1 MSQIKK
7 VTKTELL
14 VLDSYRYFGG
24 CFNLKISKRFKQA
37 NFIRYIGNHIPLI
50 MVASLCVLGRLL
62 KKKFF
67 EIRKCKVIFDNIATS
82 AGDIYF
88 SSSQQKK
95 YSHHFHHRFQAPGKR
110 KVNFLLL
117 VMHKVLFHALVQR
130 VFKIV
135 TNTLDIMSV

>member
-62 KKKFF
+62 KK
-67 EIRKCKVIFDNIATS
+67 N
-82 AGDIYF
+82 F
-88 SSSQQKK
+88 SK
-95 YSHHFHHRFQAPGKR
+95 YENAK
-110 KVNFLLL
+110 
-117 VMHKVLFHALVQR
+117 LFS
-130 VFKIV
+130 
-135 TNTLDIMSV
+135 TT